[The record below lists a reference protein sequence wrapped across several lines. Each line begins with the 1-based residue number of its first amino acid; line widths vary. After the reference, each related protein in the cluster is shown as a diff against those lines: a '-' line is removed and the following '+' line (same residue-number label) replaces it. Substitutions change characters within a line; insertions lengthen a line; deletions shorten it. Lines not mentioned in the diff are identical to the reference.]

1 METLKQIGVGL
12 CVVVVV
18 CAGMLWVT
26 LGPEV
31 KAEANRAAEARGW
44 QPVFVEQQQVLHD
57 FDGVEFAVPKTQ
69 VPGSSLSASFV
80 FRHLI
85 WPGMDALDL
94 YVFGKFYVG
103 GFEFTGVAA
112 PGEYG
117 FNVMSPLGVMGGT
130 TTEWFTIPD
139 DPSGIYYAEIECSWA
154 YSGVTGM
161 RTTVTANPIGEK
173 GVTHS
178 KEQKITDE
186 WFVPKGTTMVA
197 TVNGETFTDT
207 SVVDA
212 TVPMSIGIMGLNI
225 DADDWYGYTGGA
237 KYVMEIADIQ
247 FGGAAID
254 TSSYE
259 PTTWGGTAPS
269 VNKLWVEGFGGNSIG
284 FWASEDFYNG
294 AYIYN
299 SYGGG
304 VINAPYSYSFNGCK
318 FLWMDG
324 TEVDNS
330 LEVYCTGLRTLSAGG
345 VDIGPW
351 HGSISDLRSKTWTQ
365 QHGCYF
371 WDTWDPDMQAEV
383 ELYLDLTSAEALGIE
398 VRGPR
403 PAYKIE
409 GAGYGATDT
418 DPGPYDGRYAP
429 VGTHNG
435 ETMYSNGYGY
445 LYCTDASGPDWGLG
459 PGPPTD
465 PYYEQTAGGPAGSYL
480 VNTTS
485 YNDDII
491 DAVTGRRQFSGLL
504 GYGLG
509 PAVTADTGEAISVD
523 SDLATPSF
531 QHDGTFIFDAWPL
544 SATSRNGGQ
553 YMTDVC
559 RFEVDAN
566 IGIYADAHTHE
577 DWAGTN
583 VSTPTAGGEFTVG
596 AGGGSLALA
605 LACNYPARQA
615 AVGAIDAIPVPTAY
629 LTRRH
634 DILFGTGNPVE
645 AHEAV
650 WDWRGRY
657 LTQSFKDLSLPCD
670 LTCRIVYY
678 DDIDGCSDNH
688 KSDSTR
694 QTEYS
699 YSAGD
704 AYTLERTITVTYADG
719 SGWSPVLVDLYDEQN
734 GHPLARVESIEWEF
748 PAAGTYTMTEPQ
760 LVLDPGDRQELASGT
775 PGYREAPTNNGA
787 QVKID
792 ESWRYAQGVVS
803 AHVNGYCDAVMCAPD
818 RAKATLIERC
828 MDTLNVLIGAKTG
841 QDMTTCYSL
850 GAWPV
855 ANAGEAWDF
864 IHSSG
869 NEAMHMKDSDDAVL
883 KTLAVSDICPVVAE
897 GEQAGEINLDVAVRC
912 YSVTCVR
919 GLHYAFAGTKYVGG
933 RGHGMMAEKS
943 LPNDYPRARNATGGS
958 LQRRHLN
965 SSNPW
970 QTVETDLTSDEH
982 GHWGSAAWEIA
993 DTDAARTLWEYA
1005 VNADSMG
1012 RFATREF
1019 ALLEIYPVSAVIGNL
1034 ALTHHFTNAIIV
1046 TDVGITTDVGEHKIQ
1061 HGPGWSSRFAVPA
1074 SSSTTW
1080 ANILATR
1087 ARTELVEDASGTY
1100 IRLAHSLDGDWQ
1112 SPVEIDAAYTH
1123 PFGIGVNN
1131 RLYISA
1137 YSNGQQYLLRHNMNA
1152 AHDAISDPIT
1162 IAASDAVPACL
1173 AYILPQYHLLCAVQ
1187 DASTIKLYQSL
1198 DQGQTWALA
1207 QSLASLEYPYVF
1219 AEPDRV
1225 WVVGYA
1231 SSEVQVASFF
1241 SRDEALPAV
1250 AAAVS
1255 VGQADEG
1262 RSAIIRHPSTK
1273 ELIVVVPKTTDW
1285 GLGEPALAIAE
1296 YSSLDT
1302 GQTWTR
1308 KAFHEIT

>member
-1 METLKQIGVGL
+1 MSTLKQVGVGL
-12 CVVVVV
+12 CVVVCV

-26 LGPEV
+26 LGPEI

-44 QPVFVEQQQVLHD
+44 REPFVEQEQVLHS
-57 FDGVEFAVPKTQ
+57 FGPLEIEMPKTQ

-94 YVFGKFYVG
+94 YQFEQFNVSMPVAGIVIEGSG
-103 GFEFTGVAA
+103 GDGQ
-112 PGEYG
+112 YG
-117 FNVMSPLGVMGGT
+117 FIVTEGAEVTKQFWYDLPVAGTEMVEIPISVAMTGT
-130 TTEWFTIPD
+130 T
-139 DPSGIYYAEIECSWA
+139 
-154 YSGVTGM
+154 GM
-161 RTTVTANPIGEK
+161 NSTVTNNPIGEK
-173 GVTHS
+173 GATHA
-178 KEQKITDE
+178 KEHKVADE
-186 WFVPKGTTMVA
+186 WFIPAGTTVQL
-197 TVNGETFTDT
+197 TIGGETFEYDT
-207 SVVDA
+207 VGDLTA
-212 TVPMSIGIMGLNI
+212 ALSIGISGFGI
-225 DADDWYGYTGGA
+225 DADDWYGYTSGA

-254 TSSYE
+254 TSSFAA
-259 PTTWGGTAPS
+259 TTWGGTAPS
-269 VNKLWVEGFGGNSIG
+269 VDKLWVEGFGGNSIG
-284 FWASEDFYNG
+284 FWASADFYNG

-304 VINAPYSYSFNGCK
+304 VINAPFSYSFNGCK

-330 LEVYCTGLRTLSAGG
+330 LEVYCTGLRNLSVGG

-383 ELYLDLTSAEALGIE
+383 EIYLDLTSAEALGIE

-409 GAGYGATDT
+409 GAGYGQTDT
-418 DPGPYDGRYAP
+418 ADGPYDGRYAP

-445 LYCTDASGPDWGLG
+445 LYCTNASGPDWGIG

-465 PYYEQTAGGPAGSYL
+465 PYYEQTAGGPGGSYL
-480 VNTTS
+480 VNTTQ

-577 DWAGTN
+577 DWTGTN

-678 DDIDGCSDNH
+678 DDLDGCSDNH
-688 KSDSTR
+688 LSDSTR

-704 AYTLERTITVTYADG
+704 AYTLERTITVSYADVDD
-719 SGWSPVLVDLYDEQN
+719 WSPVLIDLYDEQN

-787 QVKID
+787 QVKVD

-828 MDTLNVLIGAKTG
+828 MDTLAVLIGAKTG

-855 ANAGEAWDF
+855 ANAGEAWDW

-897 GEQAGEINLDVAVRC
+897 GEQAGKINLDVAVRC

-933 RGHGMMAEKS
+933 RGHGMVVR
-943 LPNDYPRARNATGGS
+943 NGRQDYPRARGGKGGG
-958 LQRRHLN
+958 LYRRHLG
-965 SSNPW
+965 SSDPW
-970 QTVETDLTSDEH
+970 QGVEAALTGDEH
-982 GHWGSAAWEIA
+982 GHWSSDAHEIS
-993 DTDAARTLWEYA
+993 DTDAARTMWEYA
-1005 VNADSMG
+1005 AGGVLMG
-1012 RFATREF
+1012 RWATREF
-1019 ALLEIYPVSAVIGNL
+1019 ALAQIFELLRKQPDIAEDKFGRPVVVYV
-1034 ALTHHFTNAIIV
+1034 H
-1046 TDVGITTDVGEHKIQ
+1046 
-1061 HGPGWSSRFAVPA
+1061 
-1074 SSSTTW
+1074 
-1080 ANILATR
+1080 
-1087 ARTELVEDASGTY
+1087 
-1100 IRLAHSLDGDWQ
+1100 DGDVWC
-1112 SPVEIDAAYTH
+1112 SRIETLAGVPEAPVMVVDADDAIHPAVELMDDGLLVVTWTDDGAAYM
-1123 PFGIGVNN
+1123 
-1131 RLYISA
+1131 
-1137 YSNGQQYLLRHNMNA
+1137 RH
-1152 AHDAISDPIT
+1152 
-1162 IAASDAVPACL
+1162 
-1173 AYILPQYHLLCAVQ
+1173 
-1187 DASTIKLYQSL
+1187 ST
-1198 DQGQTWALA
+1198 DGGQTWA
-1207 QSLASLEYPYVF
+1207 
-1219 AEPDRV
+1219 D
-1225 WVVGYA
+1225 VV
-1231 SSEVQVASFF
+1231 
-1241 SRDEALPAV
+1241 
-1250 AAAVS
+1250 
-1255 VGQADEG
+1255 
-1262 RSAIIRHPSTK
+1262 
-1273 ELIVVVPKTTDW
+1273 
-1285 GLGEPALAIAE
+1285 
-1296 YSSLDT
+1296 
-1302 GQTWTR
+1302 
-1308 KAFHEIT
+1308 